1 MNNIPKN
8 RTILNDDRKLI
19 NEFSREAMNDTQTA
33 VNTKMKQ
40 PSKVEYFLIMI
51 NYTGYKTMFT
61 IYVFISLTNVL
72 TTTVG
77 TNLSDRVSTVEK
89 EVKKKDFFAKQ
100 NVAPT
105 IMFLRIDKEACSLI
119 IAMEQGGGPGS
130 KKNRSEVEKKK
141 YMCITLPSLAHEYIP
156 CIRRQLVSQLRL
168 YNGPFYLNTNLRFPK
183 IK

>member
-19 NEFSREAMNDTQTA
+19 NEFSREAMNATQTA

-40 PSKVEYFLIMI
+40 PSKAEYFLIMI

-89 EVKKKDFFAKQ
+89 EVKKKRFFCQTKCGAND
-100 NVAPT
+100 NV
-105 IMFLRIDKEACSLI
+105 FKDR
-119 IAMEQGGGPGS
+119 
-130 KKNRSEVEKKK
+130 
-141 YMCITLPSLAHEYIP
+141 
-156 CIRRQLVSQLRL
+156 
-168 YNGPFYLNTNLRFPK
+168 
-183 IK
+183 